1 LSEET
6 RSTEPR
12 RPPPDPSWRERLAD
26 AAQRL
31 GVDVSA
37 GRIALAALA
46 VVVAV
51 VVALYVLRPWAS
63 SSAPDDALPRASEP
77 ASRTAPAPT
86 STTLGQIVVQ
96 AAGAVSKPGVYTIAS
111 SARVNDLIA
120 AAGGF
125 GPDADP
131 DQVELAATLSDGER
145 VYVPKVGET
154 PPVASGSRS
163 GTASGDS
170 NAPRTPIDLN
180 HASVAELETLPGIG
194 PALAQAIV
202 DYRSAHGAFQS
213 VDDLGDVRGIGPA
226 KLEQLRPLVK
236 V

>member
-12 RPPPDPSWRERLAD
+12 RPPPDPSWRERLTD
-26 AAQRL
+26 ATQRL
-31 GVDVSA
+31 GVDMSA
-37 GRIALAALA
+37 GRAALAGLA
-46 VVVAV
+46 VVVAIV
-51 VVALYVLRPWAS
+51 IALVVLRPWAS
-63 SSAPDDALPRASEP
+63 SPAPDDALPRAS
-77 ASRTAPAPT
+77 TPAPSTART

-96 AAGAVSKPGVYTIAS
+96 AAGAVAKPGVYTIAAG
-111 SARVNDLIA
+111 ARVNDLIA
-120 AAGGF
+120 AAGGLAA
-125 GPDADP
+125 DADP

-145 VYVPKVGET
+145 VYVPRVGEA
-154 PPVASGSRS
+154 PPVVSSSRS
-163 GTASGDS
+163 ETASGGP

-180 HASVAELETLPGIG
+180 HATAAELETLPGIG

-226 KLEQLRPLVK
+226 KLEQLRPLVR